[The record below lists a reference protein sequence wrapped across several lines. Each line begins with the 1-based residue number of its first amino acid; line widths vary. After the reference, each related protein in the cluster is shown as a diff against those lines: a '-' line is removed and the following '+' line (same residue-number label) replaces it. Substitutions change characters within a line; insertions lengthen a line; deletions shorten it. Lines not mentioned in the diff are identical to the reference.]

1 MCRCFGAACPGQ
13 VLTFVLELLLTTLRE
28 PHNDIGVGWFTR
40 EVLDGR
46 GKEPGWVQ
54 MTMCKY
60 PVVRQVLT
68 LVANVPNSSDAV
80 QAAKDSVTQ
89 ALACPLNYAESF
101 LRQSVEM
108 EVDADSV
115 TREADGVSY
124 EASDMDLSKLSEGM
138 PKCLAK
144 FAEILHG
151 VYAGVYDDE
160 MKALA
165 GEKSPKDTLMDDSAL
180 GGVSPN

>member
-1 MCRCFGAACPGQ
+1 M
-13 VLTFVLELLLTTLRE
+13 
-28 PHNDIGVGWFTR
+28 
-40 EVLDGR
+40 
-46 GKEPGWVQ
+46 
-54 MTMCKY
+54 
-60 PVVRQVLT
+60 T

-101 LRQSVEM
+101 LRQSVDM
-108 EVDADSV
+108 EEDADSV

-151 VYAGVYDDE
+151 VYAGEHVDE
-160 MKALA
+160 LEALT
-165 GEKSPKDTLMDDSAL
+165 GEKSPKDALMNDSTP
-180 GGVSPN
+180 GGVPLPCRRHSARACV